1 MPNGVS
7 VPSCAVGPGGSM
19 WPPVHKLQRLVSC
32 PHGSWGPPLFPTNP
46 KVVLSPQRP
55 FLCSARRVALS
66 HGGAVPPAMQWL
78 CHPLG
83 HRFFVDGDWAV
94 KGAPRETIY
103 SSAGNPG
110 TPSTP
115 QHPPL
120 SILGLGADP
129 FCPTVDPL
137 AQVTQLFR
145 EHLLEKALCCVA
157 MPEPGRPAAQGE
169 G

>member
-1 MPNGVS
+1 
-7 VPSCAVGPGGSM
+7 M
-19 WPPVHKLQRLVSC
+19 WPPV
-32 PHGSWGPPLFPTNP
+32 PPPAAGLGVGTPSVPRPN
-46 KVVLSPQRP
+46 VVLSPQRP

-94 KGAPRETIY
+94 KGVPRETIY

-115 QHPPL
+115 APYPP
-120 SILGLGADP
+120 SHFGAAGGLGADDP
-129 FCPTVDPL
+129 SRPAVDPL